1 MSAVTLGL
9 TTRPASAPA
18 DQGEVV
24 IPTCEASEKFYRTVP
39 QGLKPAESQVHIV
52 GAKAPTHKHEPFPEE
67 FYEAVPQ
74 GLKPVDSR
82 ARIVGAKAP
91 THKTKAPTHKN
102 LALRTWRV
110 ARRSSCGL
118 FLMMVWA
125 AVAAPLSVGQAVPKP
140 GGVTSTAATSAA
152 TNNTEIPGNE
162 ACAKCHR
169 GIADTYA
176 ATAMARA
183 SGPAM
188 QGFLA
193 GELQHEASGVHYR
206 VYEDD
211 DEVWLSFDRTAQ
223 PELHGK
229 RKLLYFI
236 GSGHRGRTFLF
247 ADEGFVFESPI
258 NFYAQKGIDA
268 KGVWDMAPAF
278 EGSHEVP
285 LNLPAASS
293 CLACHT
299 SGSQGPIAGTENK
312 YGTPLFAH
320 AGITCERCHGAG
332 TGHMNQMGAT
342 PAKVSGGTKAAAGA
356 RGATGVT
363 TGAGTAIATG
373 ATTGVTTGAATGATG
388 DVGTGAGIVNPAKLA
403 PARRDAVCM
412 QCHLE
417 GNAAIEQPGRHL
429 YQFQAGE
436 DLSDFVHYFVL
447 TGGGKDKMRAV
458 SQFEALAE
466 SKCKRVS
473 GDAMTCTSC
482 HDPHSSPTPAEKVAF
497 YRGKCLACHG
507 EPFAAKHHVEQPDC
521 AQCHMAR
528 LATNDVAHT
537 QATDHR
543 ILRVPLMPLQG
554 VGSAYD
560 PSHVPPAEPKLT
572 RFPTPTGSAS
582 PGLSSTGLA
591 TAESAPTGQA
601 DESVRDLALAWVA
614 MGGGNSSYAFSQATR
629 LLEQAVVQSPEDPAI
644 LSALGYNEQRRKLI
658 DKAREHYE
666 HALRIDPLAG
676 EAASDLAVIEANAG
690 HMERAIELWKGAFER
705 APARSSLGL
714 NLARGLCVA
723 GHGDQAHAMVARVLE
738 FNPDSAAARGM
749 LRQLDSGEA
758 KCVAH

>member
-91 THKTKAPTHKN
+91 THKTKALTHKN

-110 ARRSSCGL
+110 ARRSSWGL

-229 RKLLYFI
+229 RKIAVFHWLRASRAHVSFL
-236 GSGHRGRTFLF
+236 RTK
-247 ADEGFVFESPI
+247 DSVFESPI

-363 TGAGTAIATG
+363 TGAGTAIATA
-373 ATTGVTTGAATGATG
+373 ATPGVTTGAATGATG
-388 DVGTGAGIVNPAKLA
+388 DVGTGAGIVNPAETL
-403 PARRDAVCM
+403 RRRGAT
-412 QCHLE
+412 
-417 GNAAIEQPGRHL
+417 PGVHAMPRSRATRRSSSRGDTCI
-429 YQFQAGE
+429 QFQAGE

-591 TAESAPTGQA
+591 PAESAPTGQA

-629 LLEQAVVQSPEDPAI
+629 LLEQAVVAESRRSGDTFGAG
-644 LSALGYNEQRRKLI
+644 LQRAAAQTYRQG
-658 DKAREHYE
+658 ART
-666 HALRIDPLAG
+666 LR
-676 EAASDLAVIEANAG
+676 
-690 HMERAIELWKGAFER
+690 
-705 APARSSLGL
+705 
-714 NLARGLCVA
+714 
-723 GHGDQAHAMVARVLE
+723 ARV
-738 FNPDSAAARGM
+738 
-749 LRQLDSGEA
+749 
-758 KCVAH
+758 AH

>member
-1 MSAVTLGL
+1 MFAVTLGL
-9 TTRPASAPA
+9 TTRPAVSLAGQS
-18 DQGEVV
+18 DEV
-24 IPTCEASEKFYRTVP
+24 IPTSEASEKFYRTAP
-39 QGLKPAESQVHIV
+39 QGLKPVDRRACIV
-52 GAKAPTHKHEPFPEE
+52 GAKAPTHK
-67 FYEAVPQ
+67 
-74 GLKPVDSR
+74 
-82 ARIVGAKAP
+82 AKF
-91 THKTKAPTHKN
+91 
-102 LALRTWRV
+102 
-110 ARRSSCGL
+110 SFGL
-118 FLMMVWA
+118 FLMMLFSASVM
-125 AVAAPLSVGQAVPKP
+125 APLSVGQAVPKP
-140 GGVTSTAATSAA
+140 GGVTTPAA

-169 GIADTYA
+169 GISDTYA
-176 ATAMARA
+176 GTAMARA
-183 SGPAM
+183 SGLAM
-188 QGFLA
+188 EGFLA
-193 GELQHEASGVHYR
+193 GELQHAASGVQYR
-206 VYEDD
+206 VYEEDGD
-211 DEVWLSFDRTAQ
+211 AWLSFDRGAQ

-247 ADEGFVFESPI
+247 ADDGFVFESPI

-299 SGSQGPIAGTENK
+299 SGSQAPMAGTENK

-320 AGITCERCHGAG
+320 EGITCERCHGAG
-332 TGHMNQMGAT
+332 IGHVNQMGAA
-342 PAKVSGGTKAAAGA
+342 PSNVPGGTKAGGGA
-356 RGATGVT
+356 H
-363 TGAGTAIATG
+363 
-373 ATTGVTTGAATGATG
+373 ATTGVTP
-388 DVGTGAGIVNPAKLA
+388 GAGTVATIVNPAKLS

-458 SQFEALAE
+458 SQFEALAQ

-482 HDPHSSPTPAEKVAF
+482 HDPHSSPSAAEKVAF

-521 AQCHMAR
+521 AQCHMTR
-528 LATNDVAHT
+528 LATKDVAHT

-560 PSHVPPAEPKLT
+560 PSHAPPAEPKLT
-572 RFPTPTGSAS
+572 RFPAPAV
-582 PGLSSTGLA
+582 PISTGLA
-591 TAESAPTGQA
+591 STGLAPTESAPAGPA

-705 APARSSLGL
+705 APARTSLGL

-723 GHGDQAHAMVARVLE
+723 GHGDQAHAVVARVLE

>member
-1 MSAVTLGL
+1 
-9 TTRPASAPA
+9 
-18 DQGEVV
+18 
-24 IPTCEASEKFYRTVP
+24 
-39 QGLKPAESQVHIV
+39 
-52 GAKAPTHKHEPFPEE
+52 
-67 FYEAVPQ
+67 
-74 GLKPVDSR
+74 
-82 ARIVGAKAP
+82 
-91 THKTKAPTHKN
+91 
-102 LALRTWRV
+102 
-110 ARRSSCGL
+110 
-118 FLMMVWA
+118 
-125 AVAAPLSVGQAVPKP
+125 
-140 GGVTSTAATSAA
+140 
-152 TNNTEIPGNE
+152 
-162 ACAKCHR
+162 
-169 GIADTYA
+169 
-176 ATAMARA
+176 MARA
-183 SGPAM
+183 SGSAM

-193 GELQHEASGVHYR
+193 GELQHAASGVQYR
-206 VYEDD
+206 VYEADGD
-211 DEVWLSFDRTAQ
+211 AWLSFDRSAA

-247 ADEGFVFESPI
+247 ADDGFVFESPI

-278 EGSHEVP
+278 ENWHEAP

-299 SGSQGPIAGTENK
+299 SGSQAPIAGTENK

-332 TGHMNQMGAT
+332 VGHMNQMSAAHTNTPGGAK
-342 PAKVSGGTKAAAGA
+342 AVSALA
-356 RGATGVT
+356 
-363 TGAGTAIATG
+363 
-373 ATTGVTTGAATGATG
+373 AATGTAL
-388 DVGTGAGIVNPAKLA
+388 DSAKGAAIVNPTKLS
-403 PARRDAVCM
+403 PTRRDAVCM

-417 GNAAIEQPGRHL
+417 GNAAIEQTGRHL
-429 YQFQAGE
+429 YQFQAGD

-482 HDPHSSPTPAEKVAF
+482 HDPHSTPAAAEKVAF
-497 YRGKCLACHG
+497 FRGKCLACHG

-521 AQCHMAR
+521 AECHMAR
-528 LATNDVAHT
+528 LATKDVAHT

-560 PSHVPPAEPKLT
+560 PSHGPPAEPKLT
-572 RFPTPTGSAS
+572 RFPTPTG
-582 PGLSSTGLA
+582 P
-591 TAESAPTGQA
+591 A

-614 MGGGNSSYAFSQATR
+614 MGGGNSSFAFTQATR
-629 LLEQAVVQSPEDPAI
+629 LLEQAVAQSPEDPAT

-676 EAASDLAVIEANAG
+676 EAAADLAVIEANAG
-690 HMERAIELWKGAFER
+690 HLERAIELWKGAFER

-714 NLARGLCVA
+714 NLARGLCAA
-723 GHGDQAHAMVARVLE
+723 GQVDQARAVVVRVLE

-749 LRQLDSGEA
+749 LRQLDPGEA
-758 KCVAH
+758 KCVPQ

>member
-1 MSAVTLGL
+1 MSAVKLGL
-9 TTRPASAPA
+9 TTRRAISTV
-18 DQGEVV
+18 DQS
-24 IPTCEASEKFYRTVP
+24 EAGISVLQVAEKFCRGIP
-39 QGLKPAESQVHIV
+39 RGLKPIVSRALIV
-52 GAKAPTHKHEPFPEE
+52 GVKAPTHKIAYRTDHKSAYSADHETADKAAHKTIWRVIRKTSGASRVFCGLLIMLLL
-67 FYEAVPQ
+67 AVAMAPRADGQ
-74 GLKPVDSR
+74 AAQKP
-82 ARIVGAKAP
+82 AIVEAP
-91 THKTKAPTHKN
+91 TP
-102 LALRTWRV
+102 
-110 ARRSSCGL
+110 SDE
-118 FLMMVWA
+118 
-125 AVAAPLSVGQAVPKP
+125 
-140 GGVTSTAATSAA
+140 TAAA
-152 TNNTEIPGNE
+152 GNE
-162 ACAKCHR
+162 VCAKCHR
-169 GIADTYA
+169 GISDTYA
-176 ATAMARA
+176 GTAMARA

-193 GELQHEASGVHYR
+193 GELQHAASGVQYR
-206 VYEDD
+206 VYEEDGD
-211 DEVWLSFDRTAQ
+211 AWLSFDRSAA

-247 ADEGFVFESPI
+247 ADDGFVFESPI

-278 EGSHEVP
+278 ENTREMP

-299 SGSQGPIAGTENK
+299 SGSQAPIAGTDNK

-332 TGHMNQMGAT
+332 AGHVNQMGAT
-342 PAKVSGGTKAAAGA
+342 HMNTSGGAKPAGAAA
-356 RGATGVT
+356 
-363 TGAGTAIATG
+363 
-373 ATTGVTTGAATGATG
+373 AATGA
-388 DVGTGAGIVNPAKLA
+388 AIVNPAKLS
-403 PARRDAVCM
+403 PGRRDAVCM

-417 GNAAIEQPGRHL
+417 GNAAIEQSGRHL
-429 YQFQAGE
+429 LQFQSGD

-466 SKCKRVS
+466 SKCKRAS

-482 HDPHSSPTPAEKVAF
+482 HDPHSSPSPAEKVAF
-497 YRGKCLACHG
+497 YRGKCLTCHG
-507 EPFAAKHHVEQPDC
+507 VPFAAKHHVEQPDC

-528 LATNDVAHT
+528 LATKDVAHT

-560 PSHVPPAEPKLT
+560 PSHGPPPEPKLT
-572 RFPTPTGSAS
+572 RFP
-582 PGLSSTGLA
+582 
-591 TAESAPTGQA
+591 APTGPA

-614 MGGGNSSYAFSQATR
+614 MGGGNSSVAFTEATR

-644 LSALGYNEQRRKLI
+644 LSALGYNEQRRKLV

-676 EAASDLAVIEANAG
+676 EAAADLAVIEANAG
-690 HMERAIELWKGAFER
+690 NLQRAIALWKPAFER
-705 APARSSLGL
+705 APARSTLGL
-714 NLARGLCVA
+714 NLARGLCVS
-723 GHGDQAHAMVARVLE
+723 GHGDQAHAVVVRVLE